1 MNFSYRLKFFI
12 VAKGVKLV
20 YQSKFFSVQKVCIL
34 HMSYSGSVQ
43 KVCMLIVIA
52 LMINHIIQ
60 HHASGG

>member
-34 HMSYSGSVQ
+34 HKVYSGSVQ
-43 KVCMLIVIA
+43 IVCNLTAIA
-52 LMINHIIQ
+52 LIINHIIQ
-60 HHASGG
+60 CQASGC